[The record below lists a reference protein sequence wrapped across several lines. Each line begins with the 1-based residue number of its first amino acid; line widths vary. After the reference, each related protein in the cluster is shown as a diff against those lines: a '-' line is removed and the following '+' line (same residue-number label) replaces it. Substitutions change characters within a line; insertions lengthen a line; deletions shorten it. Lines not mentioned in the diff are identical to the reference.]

1 MRGLVKKFW
10 LLAMTLFCVTL
21 LTPSVTY
28 AEPALEAPS
37 VVVSE
42 NFDPSAILTVSPDGK
57 AVTMA
62 TEDLKLLWADR
73 ESVRAERDALREA
86 LSVERE
92 GGNRLMEAAS
102 RLETLTLQLN
112 ADLAREKE
120 RSRILA
126 NERWFFLLG
135 GIALGAI
142 AF

>member
-1 MRGLVKKFW
+1 MKKFW

-62 TEDLKLLWADR
+62 TEDLKLLWSDR
-73 ESVRAERDALREA
+73 EAVRAERDALREA

-92 GGNRLMEAAS
+92 GGDRLMEAAT

-120 RSRILA
+120 KSRILG
-126 NERWFFLLG
+126 NERWLFLIG
-135 GIALGAI
+135 GLAIGAL

>member
-1 MRGLVKKFW
+1 
-10 LLAMTLFCVTL
+10 MTLFCVTL
-21 LTPSVTY
+21 LTPSLAC
-28 AEPALEAPS
+28 AEPALEAPA
-37 VVVSE
+37 VVVSSD
-42 NFDPSAILTVSPDGK
+42 FDPSAVLTVSPDGK

-62 TEDLKLLWADR
+62 TEDLKLLWSDR
-73 ESVRAERDALREA
+73 EAVRAERDALREA

-92 GGNRLMEAAS
+92 GGDRLMEAAS

>member
-1 MRGLVKKFW
+1 
-10 LLAMTLFCVTL
+10 MTLFFATW
-21 LTPSVTY
+21 LTPSLSY
-28 AEPALEAPS
+28 AEPALEVPA

-42 NFDPSAILTVSPDGK
+42 DFVPDAVLTVTPDGK

-62 TEDLKLLWADR
+62 VNDLKLLWADR
-73 ESVRAERDALREA
+73 ESIRAERDALREA
-86 LSVERE
+86 LRVERE

-112 ADLAREKE
+112 ADLARERE

>member
-1 MRGLVKKFW
+1 MFFATW
-10 LLAMTLFCVTL
+10 
-21 LTPSVTY
+21 LTPSLSY
-28 AEPALEAPS
+28 AEPALEVPA

-42 NFDPSAILTVSPDGK
+42 DFVPDAVLTVTPDGK

-62 TEDLKLLWADR
+62 VNDLKLLWADR
-73 ESVRAERDALREA
+73 ESIRAERDALREA
-86 LSVERE
+86 LRVERE

-112 ADLAREKE
+112 ADLARERE

>member
-1 MRGLVKKFW
+1 VRGLVRKFW
-10 LLAMTLFCVTL
+10 PLVTILFCVTL
-21 LTPSVTY
+21 LTPSVTC

-42 NFDPSAILTVSPDGK
+42 NFDPSAVLTVSPDGK

-62 TEDLKLLWADR
+62 VEDLKLLWSDR
-73 ESVRAERDALREA
+73 EAVRAERDALREA
-86 LSVERE
+86 LRVERE
-92 GGNRLMEAAS
+92 GGDRLMEAAS

-120 RSRILA
+120 KSRILG
-126 NERWFFLLG
+126 NERWLFLIG
-135 GIALGAI
+135 GLAIGAL

>member
-1 MRGLVKKFW
+1 MKRFW
-10 LLAMTLFCVTL
+10 LLAMTLFFATW
-21 LTPSVTY
+21 LTPSLSY
-28 AEPALEAPS
+28 AEPALEVPA

-42 NFDPSAILTVSPDGK
+42 DFVPDAVLTVTPDGK

-62 TEDLKLLWADR
+62 VNDLKLLWADR
-73 ESVRAERDALREA
+73 ESIRAERDALREA
-86 LSVERE
+86 LRVERE

-112 ADLAREKE
+112 ADLARERE